1 MERTGNGRQFDQQ
14 SRSLQL
20 SLYIQWHSLRNT
32 PDRNRADRF
41 SLLKWS
47 DDRRELAQDRLPRG
61 GTVRSDF
68 ITGGARYL
76 YRGRKR
82 VVREFTNR
90 KGLCVLTILAA
101 AMLVFLLLFLFVL
114 PVEH

>member
-1 MERTGNGRQFDQQ
+1 
-14 SRSLQL
+14 
-20 SLYIQWHSLRNT
+20 
-32 PDRNRADRF
+32 
-41 SLLKWS
+41 
-47 DDRRELAQDRLPRG
+47 
-61 GTVRSDF
+61 VRSDF

-101 AMLVFLLLFLFVL
+101 AMLVLLLLFLFVL